1 MDSLVELEGLAD
13 KSARQVPGSPTH
25 SPTGELKRIAR
36 SLLEPPATNAEAQA
50 AELELEDCPHSEIVE
65 VWPTMRRRWISRW

>member
-1 MDSLVELEGLAD
+1 MWTAWSSWKGSLTKVLGKYQAALLTP
-13 KSARQVPGSPTH
+13 QLGN
-25 SPTGELKRIAR
+25 KRIAR
-36 SLLEPPATNAEAQA
+36 SPLEPPATNAEAQA